1 MGALVTIELG
11 WTSRSKRRRGGPR
24 ARPLAATLAAF
35 ASASPGCGDD
45 GSSTGDTM
53 TASATATATTT
64 ASATG
69 TSGSSGDSDS
79 ASGGDSTGTSSTDT
93 TSSESTSTST
103 TTTTGDETSSSSTTG
118 APIDPRYEALVA
130 YAPRVW
136 LDEDEVYFPSSV
148 EFAFPHMTR
157 FADGNGDHWIRSTEP
172 LESPSDTLPFF
183 AGDLDGA
190 PVYAFYADKGMDVVD
205 LVYFFWYPY
214 NRGKEVVD
222 TIWGNHVGDWE
233 HITVRLLR
241 GPDDTLSPSQV
252 YLSAHSFVGIYEW
265 ADVERHAEQGHQRG
279 LRFAEPPAVH
289 RLRWHHA
296 AAPAAERR
304 HADQWRAGDRPG
316 SLDRW

>member
-1 MGALVTIELG
+1 MASDRDSLSHSARRPSALGSPLIALLGA
-11 WTSRSKRRRGGPR
+11 
-24 ARPLAATLAAF
+24 AALAA
-35 ASASPGCGDD
+35 CGDD
-45 GSSTGDTM
+45 ASSTGDPL
-53 TASATATATTT
+53 TASASATTTQAATTGSSDASTTAEDTTGATTT
-64 ASATG
+64 AGTDATASA
-69 TSGSSGDSDS
+69 
-79 ASGGDSTGTSSTDT
+79 
-93 TSSESTSTST
+93 ST

-118 APIDPRYEALVA
+118 APADPRYDALVT

-183 AGDLDGA
+183 QGDLDGA

-205 LVYFFWYPY
+205 LVYFFWFPY

-241 GPDDTLSPSQV
+241 GPDDALSPSQV
-252 YLSAHSFVGIYEW
+252 
-265 ADVERHAEQGHQRG
+265 
-279 LRFAEPPAVH
+279 
-289 RLRWHHA
+289 
-296 AAPAAERR
+296 
-304 HADQWRAGDRPG
+304 
-316 SLDRW
+316 